1 MPDSFEFEKVTIAG
15 AKAVLDGTA
24 RGQAH
29 GATDH
34 PAREPQPEE
43 ALLPATSSWLD
54 TLPEDVRPVA
64 LAAAYPRIANRL
76 CVLWRRVA
84 RCEEY
89 LDDLLVDRRGGR
101 AGFPLPVAT
110 ELTAL
115 RGYYAIIHPSGH
127 SAWDIVEKSR

>member
-1 MPDSFEFEKVTIAG
+1 MPESFEFEKVTIAG
-15 AKAVLDGTA
+15 AKAALDESV
-24 RGQAH
+24 RGPAA
-29 GATDH
+29 GAKPP

-43 ALLPATSSWLD
+43 TLLPATSSWLD
-54 TLPEDVRPVA
+54 ALPEDVRPLA

-76 CVLWRRVA
+76 CMLWRRVA

-101 AGFPLPVAT
+101 AGFPLPVAK

-115 RGYYAIIHPSGH
+115 RNYYAIIHPSGH
-127 SAWDIVEKSR
+127 ST